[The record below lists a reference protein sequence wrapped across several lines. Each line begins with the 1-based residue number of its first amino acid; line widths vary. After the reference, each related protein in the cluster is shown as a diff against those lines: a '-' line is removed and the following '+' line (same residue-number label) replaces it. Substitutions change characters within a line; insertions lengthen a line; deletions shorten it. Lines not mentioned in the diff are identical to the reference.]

1 MSDPRIPE
9 GIPTFVDGKGRVYPM
24 AGGVKIIVP
33 PPKPA
38 PKRKRPSLEDELK
51 DLNDMDDPIDQNAAL
66 SPRKAACRA
75 FGGIRAMLQ
84 PKSSKTTK
92 RFKVAT
98 PVPKP
103 QNAEDTMYTPTKIAG
118 IARCKPNFIALVV
131 TETGEV
137 FNQGLA
143 AITTSQGTDVT
154 TSLLD
159 SFLEDA
165 IDANAKMDANSK
177 DPAVLWSSPSPLK
190 KVGAFALCP
199 TRAEL
204 YASENGL
211 AGNGYD
217 LFQQRIR
224 SGVLTAQ
231 CVREDAL
238 TTLIGAAKNFV
249 GSVVI
254 HPTQPCS

>member
-24 AGGVKIIVP
+24 AGGVK

-38 PKRKRPSLEDELK
+38 PKRKRPSLEDELN

-66 SPRKAACRA
+66 SPRKAARRA

-92 RFKVAT
+92 RYKMDT
-98 PVPKP
+98 PVPEP
-103 QNAEDTMYTPTKIAG
+103 QNNEGDATYTPKKIAG
-118 IARCKPNFIALVV
+118 IAKCNHKFIALVV

-143 AITTSQGTDVT
+143 AITASQGTDVT
-154 TSLLD
+154 NSLLNR
-159 SFLEDA
+159 FLEDA
-165 IDANAKMDANSK
+165 ISANAEMDANSK

-238 TTLIGAAKNFV
+238 TTLIGAAKTFV

-254 HPTQPCS
+254 HPTQPCN